1 MKNNP
6 FLNNVD
12 YQHKKI
18 NSIPLKKKDTSLKID
33 SFTNAIHS
41 KPIIATIEYPL
52 IEPIKKTTSILQ
64 PEMRFKP
71 RTDLERIFDTLSS
84 SPSFGN
90 INHKILDKHLSKLN
104 LNKCLIENE
113 EDDEVDDQTEH
124 KETDFYEQYCKN
136 LLFEQENKKKLF
148 NTTDTKGNCQLSLTT
163 QNNKSPSSLVTQK
176 RNMKSFI
183 SKSKRNPQRN
193 LKINEEAKELM
204 SDLHVKTHFKAA
216 AEIASNGTYNFIL
229 YL

>member
-1 MKNNP
+1 M
-6 FLNNVD
+6 
-12 YQHKKI
+12 H
-18 NSIPLKKKDTSLKID
+18 SLKID

-124 KETDFYEQYCKN
+124 KEIDFYEQYCKN
-136 LLFEQENKKKLF
+136 FLFEQENET
-148 NTTDTKGNCQLSLTT
+148 NSC
-163 QNNKSPSSLVTQK
+163 
-176 RNMKSFI
+176 
-183 SKSKRNPQRN
+183 
-193 LKINEEAKELM
+193 
-204 SDLHVKTHFKAA
+204 
-216 AEIASNGTYNFIL
+216 L
-229 YL
+229 YY